1 MSQPS
6 FNLSLATTTTPTT
19 LGFGLRSRLTMRLR
33 RKGVSIRLGGP
44 RQRRVTRYLK
54 ALKMKWL
61 RLKQA
66 FMLRKLRQYY
76 RKLIRELI
84 DSAASADAFQRR
96 LVAEASF
103 AVPVMGISFSSYP
116 SHSVY

>member
-6 FNLSLATTTTPTT
+6 FNLSTTPTT
-19 LGFGLRSRLTMRLR
+19 IGFGLRSRPTMRLR
-33 RKGVSIRLGGP
+33 PKQGVSIRLGGP
-44 RQRRVTRYLK
+44 RQRRVTRYLM

-76 RKLIRELI
+76 RKFIKELI
-84 DSAASADAFQRR
+84 DSAASVDAFQRQ